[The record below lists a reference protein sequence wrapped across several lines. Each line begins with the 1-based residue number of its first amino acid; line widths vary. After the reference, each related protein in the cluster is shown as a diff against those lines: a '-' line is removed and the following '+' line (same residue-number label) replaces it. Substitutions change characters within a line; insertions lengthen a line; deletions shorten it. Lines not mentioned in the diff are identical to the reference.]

1 VDAKHGSCHVE
12 RCGNASCAP
21 FDTQKRISAKTD
33 SGQTQGN
40 AENEEAVS
48 AGWMQKILDSHPS
61 ITLLVS
67 LNTYPYKL
75 PADFGENYED
85 YLPTVDW
92 ETVLAEMP
100 ASWK

>member
-1 VDAKHGSCHVE
+1 
-12 RCGNASCAP
+12 
-21 FDTQKRISAKTD
+21 
-33 SGQTQGN
+33 
-40 AENEEAVS
+40 
-48 AGWMQKILDSHPS
+48 MQKILDSHPS

-75 PADFGENYED
+75 PADFGQNYED

-92 ETVLAEMP
+92 KTVLAEMP